1 MGVILPD
8 AIVLVGEVV
17 VSLMMLEIQAIMKS
31 VVATIIMIREILRI
45 MRKNQVLLDLPT
57 VVDYMIVTML

>member
-17 VSLMMLEIQAIMKS
+17 VSLMMLGIQAIMKS
-31 VVATIIMIREILRI
+31 VVATIIMIREIVRI

>member
-8 AIVLVGEVV
+8 AIVRVGEVV

-31 VVATIIMIREILRI
+31 VVATIIMIRGIVRI